1 MESISLL
8 FKTTYRLLSLIAICR
23 IFIDNYK
30 KKKKKIVIAIVTWTG
45 DG

>member
-1 MESISLL
+1 M
-8 FKTTYRLLSLIAICR
+8 TYRLLSLIAICR

-30 KKKKKIVIAIVTWTG
+30 KKKKIVIAIVTWTG